1 MNRAVRCAIAV
12 LTLGFACSATSS
24 PAGRVDL
31 KRVRA
36 ADGEHWLLNGGG
48 ARAEHYSPLTQI
60 DAEHVGDLGL
70 AWYAELGTADGIAA
84 TPIVVDG
91 VIYLSGP
98 FSIVYAVEAASGRLL
113 WRHDPQV
120 RLDTSRST
128 SWAARVN
135 RGVAVW
141 GGRVMVAT
149 ADCRI
154 VALEAADGTEAWQQ
168 QTCDPAKGYTI
179 TGAPYVGGDRVYIGN
194 AGSESGEGN
203 RGYVDAFDVASGRR
217 LWRFYTVPGGG
228 ADDATSKAMQIAAKT
243 WTGDKWKE
251 YGAGG
256 SVWDSMT
263 WDAETDILYFGTAG
277 AWPYVARDRSPQ
289 GGDNLFTE
297 SVLAVHAQTGEYAWH
312 YQTVPE
318 DNWEYNAT
326 MNIVLADL
334 EIGGAKRRVLMIAP
348 KNGFFYVLDRDTGE
362 LISAEAYATVNW
374 ATRIDLE
381 SGRPVIAPEAKYWE
395 HEGERRYVWP
405 NSWGAHSW
413 PPMAFHPGTGLV
425 YIPVIDLPDAV
436 TYHRDVEL
444 DDSEVVIPPPT
455 DGRAHAPGRLSAWD
469 PKAQRERWSIAR
481 PLPFNGGVLATAGNL
496 VFQGTATGRFE
507 AYSADRGE
515 LLWSWAVQ
523 SPITA
528 APVSF
533 RIGRTQYVVVGTG
546 AGGGLRASYPDFS
559 ASADAHGPSRLL
571 AFKLGG
577 RASLPAPPAGT
588 PRVPEPPPF
597 EATAA
602 QVAAGADLYRENCS
616 GCHGKHA
623 KAMTPASIPD
633 LRYTSRERLAQWQA
647 IVVGGALR
655 ERGMLPFELSAED
668 AENVRLYVLTQAQKA
683 HSEAR

>member
-1 MNRAVRCAIAV
+1 MNRPYGAAIAAIAMA
-12 LTLGFACSATSS
+12 TACTVAAAA
-24 PAGRVDL
+24 PAGNVDL
-31 KRVRA
+31 ERA
-36 ADGEHWLLNGGG
+36 RDGSGEHWLLNGGSF
-48 ARAEHYSPLTQI
+48 RAEHYSPLTQI
-60 DAEHVGDLGL
+60 DAANVAKLGL
-70 AWYAELGTADGIAA
+70 AWYAELGTPDGIAA

-98 FSIVYAVEAASGRLL
+98 FSIVYAVDAATGKLL
-113 WRHDPQV
+113 WKHDPQV

-141 GGRVMVAT
+141 KGKVMVAT
-149 ADCRI
+149 ADCRL
-154 VALEAADGTEAWQQ
+154 VALDAGDGKEAWSQ
-168 QTCDPAKGYTI
+168 QTCDPAKGYAI
-179 TGAPYVGGDRVYIGN
+179 TGAPYVGKDKVFIGN

-203 RGYVDAFDVASGRR
+203 RGYVDAFDVASGKR
-217 LWRFYTVPGGG
+217 LWRFYTVPGADGEG
-228 ADDATSKAMQIAAKT
+228 ASSKAMKIAAPT
-243 WTGDKWKE
+243 WTGDTWKE

-263 WDAETDILYFGTAG
+263 YDAETDLLYFGTAG
-277 AWPYVARDRSPQ
+277 AWPYVERDRSPQ

-297 SVLAVHAQTGEYAWH
+297 SVLAVYADSGEYAWH
-312 YQTVPE
+312 YQTVPG

-326 MNIVLADL
+326 MNIILANLDV
-334 EIGGAKRRVLMIAP
+334 GGEKRRVMMIAP
-348 KNGFFYVLDRDTGE
+348 KNGFFYVLDRGTGE
-362 LISAEAYATVNW
+362 LISAEPYATVNW
-374 ATRIDLE
+374 ATRIDIE
-381 SGRPVIAPEAKYWE
+381 SGRPVIRPEAKYWE
-395 HEGERRYVWP
+395 REGEQQYIWP

-436 TYHRDVEL
+436 TYHSDIEI
-444 DDSEVVIPPPT
+444 DDSEVVVPPAK
-455 DGRAHAPGRLSAWD
+455 DGVAHSPGRLSAWD
-469 PKAQRERWSIAR
+469 PVAQRERWSIAR

-496 VFQGTATGRFE
+496 VFEGTAMGRFE

-515 LLWSWAVQ
+515 PLWSYAVQ

-533 RIGRTQYVVVGTG
+533 RLRKVQYVVVGTG
-546 AGGGLRASYPDFS
+546 GGGGLRSSYPDFS
-559 ASADAHGPSRLL
+559 AAPDAHGPSRLL

-577 RASLPAPPAGT
+577 SATLPAPSAAA

-602 QVAAGADLYRENCS
+602 QVEAGGGLYRENCS

-623 KAMTPASIPD
+623 KAMTPSSIPD
-633 LRYTSRERLAQWQA
+633 LRYTSRERLAQWKE
-647 IVVGGALR
+647 IVIGGALR
-655 ERGMLPFELSAED
+655 GRGMLPFEISAED
-668 AENVRLYVLTQAQKA
+668 AENVRLYVLTEALAA
-683 HSEAR
+683 HERP